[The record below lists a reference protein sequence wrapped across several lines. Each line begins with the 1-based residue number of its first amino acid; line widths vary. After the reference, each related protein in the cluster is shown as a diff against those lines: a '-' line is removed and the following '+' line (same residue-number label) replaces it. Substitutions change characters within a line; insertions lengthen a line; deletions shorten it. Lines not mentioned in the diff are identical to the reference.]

1 MHNDIQHVRVYF
13 TDRKVE
19 VNVNVPYHGFILT
32 NQDNHLLKA
41 LYTNGS
47 TQLVPIADKAGM
59 NYLLHKEGDDFAGLA
74 SRLLRAEKKGERLS
88 VQVNSWS
95 DLSSQESFVVKD
107 VHMWLKDEFETF
119 FSTYSAADEDYRTA
133 KQQLENCQ
141 PSIESTKKALKKHL
155 KSSSYA
161 DVWLVMSHEIAS
173 YYRGLKHREIK
184 DTGADLV
191 APSPPQKKPSISSQ
205 LYSMFNSL
213 NVFKKKEAPQRQPTP
228 YDEVIRVQS
237 ELAYNNGVKAY
248 PLTLNMPA
256 FPGNLEDVLKS
267 ETVDKF
273 NAAKK
278 PWLTQK
284 V

>member
-19 VNVNVPYHGFILT
+19 VNVNVPNNGFILT

-47 TQLVPIADKAGM
+47 TQLVPITDKAGM
-59 NYLLHKEGDDFAGLA
+59 NYLLHKEGDDFSGLA
-74 SRLLRAEKKGERLS
+74 SRILRGEKKGERLN

-95 DLSSQESFVVKD
+95 DLSSQESFFVKD
-107 VHMWLKDEFETF
+107 VHMWLNDEFETF
-119 FSTYSAADEDYRTA
+119 FSSYSAADENYRSA
-133 KQQLENCQ
+133 KQQLEDCQ
-141 PSIESTKKALKKHL
+141 PSIENTKKALKKHL

-173 YYRGLKHREIK
+173 YYRALKHQERGEV
-184 DTGADLV
+184 TGANLV
-191 APSPPQKKPSISSQ
+191 TPNPPEKKNQ
-205 LYSMFNSL
+205 GFLKKLFG
-213 NVFKKKEAPQRQPTP
+213 KKEDQRQPTP
-228 YDEVIRVQS
+228 YDEVIKVQS
-237 ELAYNNGVKAY
+237 ELAYNNGLKAY
-248 PLTLNMPA
+248 PLTLNMPT